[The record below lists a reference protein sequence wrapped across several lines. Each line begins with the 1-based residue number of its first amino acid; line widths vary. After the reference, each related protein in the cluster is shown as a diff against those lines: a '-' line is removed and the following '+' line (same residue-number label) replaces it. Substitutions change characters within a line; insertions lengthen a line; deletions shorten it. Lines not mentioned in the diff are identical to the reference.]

1 MPFAAAQERERS
13 SVTAPALDGRG
24 GRRSLARA
32 TQQGLDVSH
41 EHARAIGLGHE
52 VVRAQRHGDHLVR
65 LGRAAREHDDRDGG
79 GDADLPADELAI
91 RARKRE
97 IEKGEVRGSGEG
109 ELGGAGEVLAR
120 LDLEA
125 LALEHANELDADAF
139 VVLYDIDFGQRS
151 PKPNAGGPKPAGLP
165 PATSDGS
172 AWCR

>member
-1 MPFAAAQERERS
+1 M
-13 SVTAPALDGRG
+13 
-24 GRRSLARA
+24 
-32 TQQGLDVSH
+32 SH
-41 EHARAIGLGHE
+41 EHAGAIGLGHE

-65 LGRAAREHDDRDGG
+65 LGHAAREHDDRDGG
-79 GDADLPADELAI
+79 GGADLPADELPI
-91 RARKRE
+91 RARKHE
-97 IEKGEVRGSGEG
+97 IEKYEVRGGSEG

-125 LALEHANELDADAF
+125 LALEHANELDADTF